1 MSDREL
7 RRKAFELRGAIRLI
21 VATTDYTNMKV
32 NLSRFDFGICM
43 AAFDGKK
50 TIRTKEFDSD
60 AETRAFTLHRADN
73 ESQFAYSMSRYEK
86 ITAGRYVGWSLAV
99 PERFEMFAKERE
111 FRRYWYRD
119 WIKGFDGESILKP
132 KERRVPARN
141 SGTLIAFP
149 H

>member
-86 ITAGRYVGWSLAV
+86 ITAGRYSAG
-99 PERFEMFAKERE
+99 P
-111 FRRYWYRD
+111 
-119 WIKGFDGESILKP
+119 
-132 KERRVPARN
+132 
-141 SGTLIAFP
+141 
-149 H
+149 